1 LAEKS
6 LGSTI
11 IKYEKTLSEK
21 PSSLVFAPLSQ
32 AYCEMGLYDKAMNIL
47 KKGIRYNPSYV
58 LGYLALAQC
67 YDGQKQHHLA
77 FSTLR
82 PLVAQNRDNIKLQLL
97 FAQISEKT
105 EDYEESLDTYR
116 YLNFLRPNDQE
127 ILTKIDQIARKVRQD
142 DEDFTKSEN
151 VKFGIE
157 DISLET
163 EAEEWEQV
171 SFVEKKS
178 IEEELAP
185 KDQDDWTTLD
195 SSNSEK
201 SSSDAKDDALFTH
214 TLVDLYL
221 KQGHVERARDI
232 LEKILELRP
241 YDKETLDKLA
251 SIPSNEIKNSEED
264 APSDEGHSD
273 LMASFDKLDD
283 VPLPKKPAKKSS
295 ETKNEHL
302 LAALS
307 DFQNALVTKGRDKSI
322 KRK

>member
-1 LAEKS
+1 M
-6 LGSTI
+6 
-11 IKYEKTLSEK
+11 SER
-21 PSSLVFAPLSQ
+21 VQ
-32 AYCEMGLYDKAMNIL
+32 
-47 KKGIRYNPSYV
+47 
-58 LGYLALAQC
+58 
-67 YDGQKQHHLA
+67 
-77 FSTLR
+77 
-82 PLVAQNRDNIKLQLL
+82 
-97 FAQISEKT
+97 
-105 EDYEESLDTYR
+105 
-116 YLNFLRPNDQE
+116 
-127 ILTKIDQIARKVRQD
+127 
-142 DEDFTKSEN
+142 
-151 VKFGIE
+151 
-157 DISLET
+157 
-163 EAEEWEQV
+163 
-171 SFVEKKS
+171 
-178 IEEELAP
+178 P